1 MADKHEAVHLYFG
14 LSYCNYLVIPR
25 SLLQSMPSS
34 WQKKFIEL
42 VEELDERTDWRNNLS
57 PVECYAVKPVMIE
70 YTGEVDDYDGR
81 EIEKEIEV
89 PDKYMEYERGR
100 KVWPLKPKRR
110 KKK

>member
-1 MADKHEAVHLYFG
+1 MADKHEAVHMYFE

-25 SLLQSMPSS
+25 SILQSMPDD

-42 VEELDERTDWRNNLS
+42 VEECDYRTDWRNNLGMVKS
-57 PVECYAVKPVMIE
+57 YAVKPIMIE
-70 YTGEVDDYDGR
+70 YTGEIDDYDGR

-100 KVWPLKPKRR
+100 RKWPLKPKE